1 MNFAQIDAQRKEKG
15 FRTLEEMLELTRTN
29 HILDL
34 FSVLI
39 AKKVTVGSGNTFYPN
54 VIIECHDEA
63 HIHIGDANTFTPG
76 CLVVAEAGRVAVGS
90 RNLFGD
96 GGFTARL
103 EQPEVQLVIG
113 DNGRYI
119 NGVALSGSNALGSGS
134 QIIGPIRVQN
144 CTLGEGGSFESEN
157 PDARG
162 GVLKGYGL
170 ARGLVVGQ
178 GRVIA
183 GDGTF
188 RAENIKPQSFYHPKV

>member
-1 MNFAQIDAQRKEKG
+1 MFRESDAQRKRLG
-15 FRTLEEMLELTRTN
+15 FRTFEELLELTSNN

-39 AKKVTVGSGNTFYPN
+39 STGVTVGSGNTFYPN
-54 VIIECHDEA
+54 VVLECHDEA
-63 HIHIGDANTFTPG
+63 HVRIGDANIFTPG
-76 CLVVAEAGRVAVGS
+76 CLVVAEAGSVTVGS
-90 RNLFGD
+90 HNLFGD

-103 EQPEVQLVIG
+103 DQPKAQLVIG

-119 NGVALSGSNALGSGS
+119 NGVALSGNNSLGSGS

-157 PDARG
+157 PDERG

-170 ARGLVVGQ
+170 ARGLMVGQ

-183 GDGTF
+183 GNGTF
-188 RAENIKPQSFYHPKV
+188 RAEDIKLQSFYHPKV